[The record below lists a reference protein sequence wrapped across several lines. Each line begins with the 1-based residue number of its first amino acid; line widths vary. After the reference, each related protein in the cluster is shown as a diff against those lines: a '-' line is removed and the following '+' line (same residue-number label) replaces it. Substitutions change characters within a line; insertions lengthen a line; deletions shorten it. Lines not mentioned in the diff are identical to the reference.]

1 MPVIK
6 RFEMGNGFTH
16 IENDCLR
23 DITLDI
29 QERGLLVTMLS
40 LPDGWDFSG
49 LGLASILPCGK
60 SKVYST
66 LKNLKRQDICEEQ
79 E

>member
-29 QERGLLVTMLS
+29 QERGLLAVSYTHLDVYKRQGINRLRTGS
-40 LPDGWDFSG
+40 FVY
-49 LGLASILPCGK
+49 LPCR
-60 SKVYST
+60 S
-66 LKNLKRQDICEEQ
+66 LEID
-79 E
+79 